1 MFPLARKRIYRER
14 DREFNNV
21 SSLGRVVGGGEE
33 EATPG
38 RTMFIAQHSYNKRN
52 KQKFENETWNLKR
65 AYKYRRD
72 LARKER

>member
-1 MFPLARKRIYRER
+1 MEKGKKKVSLFLFARKRIYRER

-38 RTMFIAQHSYNKRN
+38 RTVFIAQHSYNKRN
-52 KQKFENETWNLKR
+52 KQKSVH
-65 AYKYRRD
+65 
-72 LARKER
+72 ERTRLGI